1 MIPTFV
7 LTFVYENSTF
17 SSGTLIITLATANS
31 VYSSRVHCIDAHYN
45 GVHSNDAN
53 ASDAHSNEAQSSDVY
68 STNAQANCV
77 RSNVCNPVETVC
89 ILMQNCKC

>member
-17 SSGTLIITLATANS
+17 LSGTLIITLATANS

-53 ASDAHSNEAQSSDVY
+53 ASDAHSNEAQANDCILPMHKLIVY
-68 STNAQANCV
+68 ILTLCIPISV
-77 RSNVCNPVETVC
+77 HSNVK
-89 ILMQNCKC
+89 L